1 MENRN
6 ITTKIIVCSYDE
18 LNEEE
23 KKLID
28 AAKEA
33 TNRSYSP
40 YSRFQV
46 GAAALLSGGT
56 VITGSNQENAAY
68 PSGICA
74 ERTTLFYANSQYP
87 NLPVEALA
95 IAAQTSG
102 DFIDH
107 PTAPCGACRQV
118 ILETEE
124 RYNQPMRIY
133 LYGKK
138 EIYIVESIRSL
149 LPLCFGKKR
158 FAGIG
163 YGKILYISK
172 YRGQLGMKNR
182 FVHFILPSSFPI
194 FVEYI
199 RYGSA

>member
-74 ERTTLFYANSQYP
+74 ERKQ
-87 NLPVEALA
+87 
-95 IAAQTSG
+95 
-102 DFIDH
+102 
-107 PTAPCGACRQV
+107 
-118 ILETEE
+118 
-124 RYNQPMRIY
+124 
-133 LYGKK
+133 
-138 EIYIVESIRSL
+138 RSL
-149 LPLCFGKKR
+149 RKNPT
-158 FAGIG
+158 
-163 YGKILYISK
+163 
-172 YRGQLGMKNR
+172 GQTRRSGCN
-182 FVHFILPSSFPI
+182 
-194 FVEYI
+194 
-199 RYGSA
+199 SARRRSAPPPPARHTG